1 MQVSAQPRSLPSGGR
16 YLSRAFDPVSSIDAA
31 VEQSAGR
38 GGRPGGS
45 NREEQ
50 QAPPDP
56 RTEKTGHK
64 TVFLARSLSSTLT
77 DLQIASSAPVNAAK
91 IDRLDTSSATTSN
104 NPASLDDLLSSFL
117 SAA

>member
-16 YLSRAFDPVSSIDAA
+16 YRSPASDLVASIEAA
-31 VEQSAGR
+31 VEQSARR

-45 NREEQ
+45 DREDHHS
-50 QAPPDP
+50 APDP
-56 RTEKTGHK
+56 RTEKSGHK

-77 DLQIASSAPVNAAK
+77 ELQIASGATESAAK
-91 IDRLDTSSATTSN
+91 ADRLDVSSGQASDT
-104 NPASLDDLLSSFL
+104 PLSLDDLLSSFL